1 MLVFDQNNR
10 VGVIKRMLFYHRHI
24 SVLVFFQIFVCSL
37 LLACILESIALR
49 VGVKTLYHTIQTVIE
64 LSESCSNHSMWHCV
78 VLIKLLD

>member
-1 MLVFDQNNR
+1 MLVFDQSNR

-49 VGVKTLYHTIQTVIE
+49 VGVKTLYHTID
-64 LSESCSNHSMWHCV
+64 CH
-78 VLIKLLD
+78 